1 MMPEGAGKIV
11 SEWDLLIEY
20 INRTLK
26 ESRMMLE
33 RHQRLAKEHQDQIDF
48 LQKALVGI
56 DKIKTLEEQIRDR
69 DQIIKEL
76 KEDLGDD

>member
-1 MMPEGAGKIV
+1 MMPEGAGKVV

-26 ESRMMLE
+26 ESRMMIE
-33 RHQRLAKEHQDQIDF
+33 GHQRLVKEHQDQIDF

-76 KEDLGDD
+76 KEGLGDD